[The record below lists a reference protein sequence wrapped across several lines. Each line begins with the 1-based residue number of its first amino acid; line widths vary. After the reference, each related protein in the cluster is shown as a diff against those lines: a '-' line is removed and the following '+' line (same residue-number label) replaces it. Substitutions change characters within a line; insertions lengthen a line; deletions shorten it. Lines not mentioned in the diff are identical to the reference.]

1 MKYSEKDFTLVWKRL
16 GFDEYAFMTCGTRAS
31 LLIQQN
37 ANVKYIQ
44 QQLGHSSI
52 NITLDVYSHLFEGDH
67 RHQVHRLDDEVIP
80 ACSTAIET
88 SENAPQPD
96 PQVER
101 AESPPNEII
110 EISSHLAHGGVTE
123 RPNVPVLKTGDG
135 VTHPRVQISPPP
147 PYINRL

>member
-67 RHQVHRLDDEVIP
+67 RHQVLRLDDEVIS
-80 ACSTAIET
+80 ACSTAVET
-88 SENAPQPD
+88 SEK
-96 PQVER
+96 
-101 AESPPNEII
+101 
-110 EISSHLAHGGVTE
+110 
-123 RPNVPVLKTGDG
+123 RPSWTL
-135 VTHPRVQISPPP
+135 R
-147 PYINRL
+147 